1 MRNTRPS
8 DLRFSKKKMIAI
20 IRRYNL
26 LLLLVVTVLG
36 VAGACF
42 IRLASGAERGPRDFK
57 KQLLGL
63 ALGLMVAVLV
73 SCIDY
78 HFIARF
84 VILYY
89 IIGTLMVAAT
99 RFSPIGTDL
108 TTGSYR
114 WLALPGINLQPSELT
129 KIILVLTL
137 AVYLNR
143 QEEHMER
150 FRTLLF
156 SAIIMALPTGFVLVQ
171 SDLSSSMVMMFLFA
185 IMVFAAGLSYRIV
198 LPVLGIG
205 IPSFLAL
212 LWYIQQPYQLLLR
225 GYQLDRIIGFF
236 NPEEYGNSTMYQQ
249 NHSVQAIASG
259 QLIGK
264 AFMPNAAN
272 TRGYRYV
279 DVTEADF
286 IFSVI
291 GEEVGF
297 IGSCVVIGLLAVVV
311 VICVK
316 TARNAHDR
324 LGLLIAIGIAA
335 MFMFQIFANIGV
347 ATRMLPNTGLPLPFL
362 SAGLSSMISSMIG
375 IGLILN
381 IDFQSSSKGRHGQGG
396 FSMI

>member
-1 MRNTRPS
+1 MHNTRFS
-8 DLRFSKKKMIAI
+8 DLRFSKKKLTSIA
-20 IRRYNL
+20 RRYNFL
-26 LLLLVVTVLG
+26 LLAIVILLG
-36 VAGACF
+36 IAGAWF
-42 IRLASGAERGPRDFK
+42 IRLSGGAEVGPSAFK

-63 ALGLMVAVLV
+63 TAGIIIAIIV
-73 SCIDY
+73 SCLDY
-78 HFIARF
+78 HFVSRF

-108 TTGSYR
+108 NTGSYR
-114 WLALPGINLQPSELT
+114 WLDLPGINLQPSELA

-137 AVYLNR
+137 AVFLNH
-143 QEEHMER
+143 QEETMDR
-150 FRTLLF
+150 IRTLIFATL
-156 SAIIMALPTGFVLVQ
+156 IMALPTGFVLVQ

-185 IMVFAAGLSYRIV
+185 IMVFAAGLSYKIV
-198 LPVLGIG
+198 LPILGVG
-205 IPSFLAL
+205 IPAFLVL
-212 LWYIQQPYQLLLR
+212 FWYIQQPYQVLLR
-225 GYQLDRIIGFF
+225 EYQLERIIGFL
-236 NPEEYGNSTMYQQ
+236 NPEKYANSTMYQQ

-264 AFMPNAAN
+264 TFMSNASD

-297 IGSCVVIGLLAVVV
+297 LGSCIVIGLLAVVV
-311 VICVK
+311 VLCVK
-316 TARNAHDR
+316 TAQNASDR
-324 LGLLIAIGIAA
+324 LGMLIAIGIAA

-362 SAGLSSMISSMIG
+362 SAGLSSMTSSMIG

-381 IDFQSSSKGRHGQGG
+381 IHFQSSYRGRHGG
-396 FSMI
+396 FSML

>member
-1 MRNTRPS
+1 MRKTRIFE
-8 DLRFSKKKMIAI
+8 LKFSKKKIASVLK
-20 IRRYNL
+20 RYNFL
-26 LLLLVVTVLG
+26 LLFIVIILG
-36 VAGACF
+36 VAGAYF
-42 IRLASGAERGPRDFK
+42 IRLAGGAEMGPRNFK
-57 KQLLGL
+57 KQFIGLVLGL
-63 ALGLMVAVLV
+63 VIAVFV
-73 SCIDY
+73 SFLDY
-78 HFIARF
+78 HFISRF

-108 TTGSYR
+108 NTKSYR
-114 WLALPGINLQPSELT
+114 WLALPGMNLQPSELT

-137 AVYLNR
+137 AVFLNR
-143 QEEHMER
+143 QEEHMDR
-150 FRTLLF
+150 FRTLVF
-156 SAIIMALPTGFVLVQ
+156 AGIIMALPTGFVLVQ

-185 IMVFAAGLSYRIV
+185 IMVFSAGLSYKIV
-198 LPVLGIG
+198 
-205 IPSFLAL
+205 AL
-212 LWYIQQPYQLLLR
+212 FWYIQQPYQKLLNP
-225 GYQLDRIIGFF
+225 YQLKRIIGFR
-236 NPEEYGNSTMYQQ
+236 NPEQYADSIMYQQ

-264 AFMPNAAN
+264 TFMPNAAD

-279 DVTEADF
+279 DVNEADF

-297 IGSCVVIGLLAVVV
+297 LGSCVIIGLLAVVV
-311 VICVK
+311 IICVRVAK
-316 TARNAHDR
+316 NAYDR
-324 LGLLIAIGIAA
+324 LGMLIAIGIAA

-381 IDFQSSSKGRHGQGG
+381 IDFQSSSRGRHGG
-396 FSMI
+396 FSML